1 MGKNNSPFYNA
12 SGCADPTAY
21 YGTKEIIKEETEMEK
36 EVHFLLHIIRDIANM
51 AGFEITNR
59 IHFKHKKTGK
69 EFK

>member
-1 MGKNNSPFYNA
+1 MLELKNVSFQVPENES
-12 SGCADPTAY
+12 
-21 YGTKEIIKEETEMEK
+21 GTKEIIKEETEMEK
-36 EVHFLLHIIRDIANM
+36 EVHSLLHIIRDIANL

>member
-1 MGKNNSPFYNA
+1 MNKCNNEGYH
-12 SGCADPTAY
+12 DPTAY

-36 EVHFLLHIIRDIANM
+36 EVHSLLHIIRYIANL